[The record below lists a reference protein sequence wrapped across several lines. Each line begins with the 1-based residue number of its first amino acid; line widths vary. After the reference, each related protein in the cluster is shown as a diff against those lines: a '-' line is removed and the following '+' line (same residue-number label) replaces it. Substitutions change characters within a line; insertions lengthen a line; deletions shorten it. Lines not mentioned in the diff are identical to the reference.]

1 MNFTDAV
8 TAVFKKYAVFSGRS
22 LRSEFWYWI
31 LFTFLV
37 SIVLSIM
44 DSILFNSNIS
54 LADSNGPLEI
64 IFNLATLVPT
74 VSVGA
79 RRLHDVDKSGWWQL
93 IAITVVG
100 LIPLIIWFARVGTKG
115 KNDFGD
121 PAPTKP

>member
-8 TAVFKKYAVFSGRS
+8 TAVFKKYTDFSGRS